1 MYNLLKHPDK
11 LQKCYQEV
19 DEVLGDNAIELEHIP
34 KLKYLWATM
43 RETLRYLGP
52 IASFQRHSKRETVI
66 GGKYKIQPDW
76 AILLNLRGL
85 HHDTSVYGA
94 DADEFRPE
102 RFLEGGWEQN
112 PQNAWKAFGTGARA
126 CPGRAIAE
134 QEMITAWALI
144 FQRFNIELADPEYQL
159 KIKPTLTIKPD
170 DFKFKVRRRPGKDRV
185 GDSRFCHEL
194 EYLLTLECYRWSDWL
209 VRRTVIRCIPR
220 LARRRQQSVMLEK
233 VPRIIAV
240 PT

>member
-1 MYNLLKHPDK
+1 MKHPEK

-19 DEVLGDNAIELEHIP
+19 DEVLGDNVVELEHIP
-34 KLKYLWATM
+34 RLKYLWATM

-52 IASFQRHSKRETVI
+52 ITGVQRHSKRETVI
-66 GGKYKIQPDW
+66 GGKYRIDPEW
-76 AILLNLRGL
+76 AIMLNFRGL

-102 RFLEGGWEQN
+102 RFLEGGWESN
-112 PQNAWKAFGTGARA
+112 PPNGWKAFGTGARG
-126 CPGRAIAE
+126 CPGRAIAG

-185 GDSRFCHEL
+185 G
-194 EYLLTLECYRWSDWL
+194 
-209 VRRTVIRCIPR
+209 IPR
-220 LARRRQQSVMLEK
+220 PSSTILLEVSLILGCATDGRSGGNTARGQSVSGGWPGTDSQTEHSPGIQ
-233 VPRIIAV
+233 PRD
-240 PT
+240 